1 MKNHHV
7 QLEVLLMTD
16 TTFASGNLA
25 EKKDPRPQDQLTE
38 EERMEE
44 ACWNGLL
51 QTMLPEIAMKP
62 AAGTGTLYLWQIK
75 ATARFLELE
84 LGEVPAKIDGHYSIT
99 PHSFLGKQCFS

>member
-25 EKKDPRPQDQLTE
+25 EKKERRPQDRLTD

-51 QTMLPEIAMKP
+51 ETLLPEINMKS
-62 AAGTGTLYLWQIK
+62 ADGTGALYLWQIK
-75 ATARFLELE
+75 ATPRFLELE
-84 LGEVPAKIDGHYSIT
+84 LGEIPTEIEGHYSIT
-99 PHSFLGKQCFS
+99 PHSFLCSQCYS